1 MDSNT
6 LLEARDMA
14 IGHGGRVILDRI
26 SFQLCDGDFLG
37 IVGPNGA
44 GKSTLLMTL
53 LGNLSPV
60 RGALERRPGLRFGY
74 VPQRSRLDP
83 IFPLSVVDMVKLGGM
98 GTRTPGKG
106 GWRLGCASSSDA
118 LAALDGIGLASLARK
133 RFSDLSGGQQQRV
146 LVARALVRSPD
157 VLVLDEP
164 TAGMDLPSER
174 SLLDFVTD
182 LNRNRGTAV
191 IVVAH
196 AIDLVTGRASRIA
209 LLNKD
214 SSLFA
219 VGTEAEIISTERLSD
234 LYHAP
239 IHVLDV
245 DGERVVRAGRNN
257 KEDA

>member
-1 MDSNT
+1 M
-6 LLEARDMA
+6 LLEAKDLA
-14 IGHGGRVILDRI
+14 IGHSGRAILEHI
-26 SFQLCDGDFLG
+26 GFQLRDGDFLG

-53 LGNLSPV
+53 LGNIGPV
-60 RGALERRPGLRFGY
+60 RGTLERRPGLRFGY

-83 IFPLSVVDMVKLGGM
+83 IFPLSVVDMVRLGGM
-98 GTRTPGKG
+98 GTKPQGKG
-106 GWRLGCASSSDA
+106 GWTLAGTSSRDA
-118 LAALDGIGLASLARK
+118 VTALEGIGLAHLARR

-157 VLVLDEP
+157 LLVLDEP

-182 LNRNRGTAV
+182 LNRTRHTAV

-196 AIDLVTGRASRIA
+196 AIDLVAGRAHRIA

-214 SSLFA
+214 TSLFA
-219 VGTEAEIISTERLSD
+219 IGTENEIISSERLTA
-234 LYHAP
+234 LYASP
-239 IHVLDV
+239 IRVFDV
-245 DGERVVRAGRNN
+245 EGERVVRAARGTD
-257 KEDA
+257 ET

>member
-1 MDSNT
+1 MDTTT
-6 LLEARDMA
+6 LVELKDVA
-14 IGHGGRVILDRI
+14 IGYSGRAILARI
-26 SFQLCDGDFLG
+26 SLCLSQGDFLG

-53 LGNLSPV
+53 LGNIRPV
-60 RGALERRPGLRFGY
+60 RGSIERRPGLRFGY

-83 IFPLSVVDMVKLGGM
+83 IFPLSVLDMVRLGGM
-98 GTRTPGKG
+98 GAGRFP
-106 GWRLGCASSSDA
+106 LLSSSPRDA
-118 LAALDGIGLASLARK
+118 MAALEGIGLAHLASRP
-133 RFSDLSGGQQQRV
+133 FFDLSGGQQQRV

-191 IVVAH
+191 VVVAH
-196 AIDLVTGRASRIA
+196 AIALVTGRAHRIA

-214 SSLFA
+214 TGLFA
-219 VGTEAEIISTERLSD
+219 VGTEAEIISTQRLTD
-234 LYHAP
+234 LYRSP
-239 IHVLDV
+239 IRVFDIE
-245 DGERVVRAGRNN
+245 GEKVIRAARNG
-257 KEDA
+257 EGV

>member
-1 MDSNT
+1 MGTAPLVELKDV
-6 LLEARDMA
+6 A
-14 IGHGGRVILDRI
+14 IGYSGRAILDRI
-26 SFQLCDGDFLG
+26 SFRLSQGDFLG

-53 LGNLSPV
+53 LGNIRPV
-60 RGALERRPGLRFGY
+60 RGSLERRPGLRFGY

-83 IFPLSVVDMVKLGGM
+83 IFPLSVLDMVRLGGM
-98 GTRTPGKG
+98 GAGRFP
-106 GWRLGCASSSDA
+106 LSSSPRRDA
-118 LAALDGIGLASLARK
+118 MAALEGIGLAHLASRS
-133 RFSDLSGGQQQRV
+133 FFDLSGGQQQRV

-182 LNRNRGTAV
+182 LNRKRGTAV

-196 AIDLVTGRASRIA
+196 AIVLVTGRAHRIA

-214 SSLFA
+214 TGLFA
-219 VGTEAEIISTERLSD
+219 VGTEAEIISTERLTD
-234 LYHAP
+234 LYRSP
-239 IHVLDV
+239 IRVFDIE
-245 DGERVVRAGRNN
+245 GEKVIRAASHG
-257 KEDA
+257 EGA

>member
-1 MDSNT
+1 MDAKT
-6 LLEARDMA
+6 LLEARDLA
-14 IGHGGRVILDRI
+14 IGHSGRVILERI
-26 SFQLCDGDFLG
+26 SFQLGEGDFLG

-44 GKSTLLMTL
+44 GKSTLLMTV
-53 LGNLSPV
+53 LGNLAPV

-83 IFPLSVVDMVKLGGM
+83 IFPLSVVDMVRLGGM
-98 GTRTPGKG
+98 GTRPPGKG
-106 GWRLGCASSSDA
+106 GWRLGSSSHA
-118 LAALDGIGLASLARK
+118 AAIAALEGIGLAHLAHK

-182 LNRNRGTAV
+182 LNRNQGTAV

-196 AIDLVTGRASRIA
+196 AIDLVSGRATRIA

-214 SSLFA
+214 TSLFA
-219 VGTEAEIISTERLSD
+219 VGAEAEIISTERLSA
-234 LYHAP
+234 LYRSP
-239 IHVLDV
+239 IHVFDV
-245 DGERVVRAGRNN
+245 DGERVVRAGRD